1 MENVEQAQVAST
13 EGVGG
18 DMPMQTPAQP
28 ELTINDLQNL
38 RAVVD
43 AAVRRGAFGAAEIS
57 EVGKVF
63 DRLNTFLNSVAP
75 AQTATEQT
83 QDTQAPAA

>member
-13 EGVGG
+13 DGVGG
-18 DMPMQTPAQP
+18 DMPAQAPAQP

-63 DRLNTFLNSVAP
+63 DRLNTFLNTVAP
-75 AQTATEQT
+75 AQTAEQ